1 MAETIFAV
9 GNVVILPFWGL
20 MILAPGWEWTRRIMR
35 SPWVAA
41 PPAGLYLLMFGTLV
55 LGVGGGEPLDFAAFG
70 SAAGVASLLGN
81 PAGAT
86 AGWMHYLAFDLFVG
100 RWAYLDSR
108 ERGLSP
114 WLMGPILFAILMAGP
129 VGFLVYLIVSRQ
141 KPAPA
146 G

>member
-1 MAETIFAV
+1 MVETIFAV

-35 SPWVAA
+35 SPWVTAS
-41 PPAGLYLLMFGTLV
+41 PAVLYMLMFGALA
-55 LGVGGGEPLDFAAFG
+55 LGLGGGEPLDFAAFG
-70 SAAGVASLLGN
+70 SAAGVASLLGS

-86 AGWMHYLAFDLFVG
+86 VGWMHFLTFDLFVG

-129 VGFLVYLIVSRQ
+129 AGFLVYLGVTASRRSV
-141 KPAPA
+141 
-146 G
+146 